1 MASVKTYLFSG
12 PPCDIEPT
20 AVDHR
25 SSGIYLKHILCFS
38 LPQPQ
43 DNEQTTS
50 ILCKALQATVDEVP
64 LMGTQIVPTEKGLR
78 AFVPANASLVVKDL
92 TKDLDYTALKAS
104 HFPQENLDPDVLLP
118 VEQFA
123 FGDAPVGVF
132 KAQANFAKGG
142 LFLSIAMH
150 HFASDASGISFI
162 VRALASNCRKLSTA
176 GEVNGNAASYYQLS
190 PRINDRKPFYNFS
203 APGDITSLKAY
214 TLRDTNPAKPAWMK
228 ETGRLLASETF
239 RLSPSAVKSL
249 KDDSSAIY
257 HPKQLIQEDSSVP
270 LQSFIT
276 THDAV
281 CGLLWR
287 SIMLARH
294 ELGIISL
301 DETTNFKM
309 PVEFRHLLDPPL
321 APDYIGNAFMQMSA
335 TIPAASLLGPNGL
348 TFAAHSIRGGIRECN
363 DGGARTFVKVIGQAK
378 NPRGMYANIDDIT
391 GTQMLLTSWR
401 KFNDVTLEWGDKFGK
416 YEAFRLP
423 HKGLIDGCPCI
434 LPSLTDGTW
443 EISVTLDREI
453 MDGLKKDD
461 TWLKYVTWES

>member
-1 MASVKTYLFSG
+1 MAIGTTHLFSG

-43 DNEQTTS
+43 NNEQTLN

-64 LMGTQIVPTEKGLR
+64 LLGTQIVPTEKGLR
-78 AFVPANASLVVKDL
+78 AFVPGNATLVVKDL
-92 TKDLDYTALKAS
+92 ADSLDYAALKAS
-104 HFPQENLDPDVLLP
+104 NFPQEKLDPDVLLP

-123 FGDAPVGVF
+123 FGDATVGVF
-132 KAQANFAKGG
+132 KAQANFCKGG

-150 HFASDASGISFI
+150 HFASDASGISFV
-162 VRALASNCRKLSTA
+162 VRALASNCRKLNPTNSTNGDSA
-176 GEVNGNAASYYQLS
+176 GYYSLS
-190 PRINDRKPFYNFS
+190 SRINDRAPFYNFG

-228 ETGRLLASETF
+228 ETGKPLGSETF
-239 RLSPSAVKSL
+239 RLSSAGVKAL
-249 KDDSSAIY
+249 KADSSAIH
-257 HPKQLIQEDSSVP
+257 HPEQLIQEDATVP
-270 LQSFIT
+270 LQPFIT
-276 THDAV
+276 SHDAI
-281 CGLLWR
+281 CGLIWR

-309 PVEFRHLLDPPL
+309 PVEFRHLTDPPL

-335 TIPAASLLGPNGL
+335 TIPVATLLGPNGL
-348 TFAAHSIRGGIRECN
+348 TFAAHAIRAGIRECN
-363 DGGARTFVKVIGQAK
+363 EGGARTFIKVIGQAK

-401 KFNDVTLEWGDKFGK
+401 KFNDVTLEWGEKFGR
-416 YEAFRLP
+416 YDAFRLP

-434 LPSLTDGTW
+434 LPALTDGTE
-443 EISVTLDREI
+443 EIAVTLDQEI

-461 TWLKYVTWES
+461 TWSKYVTPC